1 MKLKEFVEKHCNG
14 NASEF
19 ARMVG
24 VTRQCANYWINGL
37 RTPTVR
43 LALKIERATKGMV
56 KVKDW
61 A

>member
-24 VTRQCANYWINGL
+24 VSRQCANYWINGL

-43 LALKIERATKGMV
+43 LALKIEKATKGMV